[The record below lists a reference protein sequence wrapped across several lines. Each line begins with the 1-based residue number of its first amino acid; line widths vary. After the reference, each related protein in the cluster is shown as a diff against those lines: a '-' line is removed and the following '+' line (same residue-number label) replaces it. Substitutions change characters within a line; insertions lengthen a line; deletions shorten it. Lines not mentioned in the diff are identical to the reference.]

1 MRRSL
6 LAAAAAVALAM
17 GTAGAASAATQ
28 IYDLSYYA
36 NTSGFSGAS
45 LGTITVTDFNTHVLQ
60 FDVLLNSNVW
70 YQMGGNG
77 HSDDVLSY
85 DISGNPSVAY
95 SFLTPSGGNFASPSN
110 GGVFTGVN
118 FTSNGM
124 GGQGFLPDMDYGVRT
139 SDSVGVTNYYGNG
152 SHLIFTVTG
161 PNNLSI
167 ANLVSETGTASGHTT
182 ANIFFGA
189 DLRQCLGGDPNGSCN
204 TGPVGAIMA
213 ASAVPEPV
221 TWAMMVLGMGG
232 LGVTLRGLR
241 KTALASA

>member
-6 LAAAAAVALAM
+6 LAAAAAISLAM

-36 NTSGFSGAS
+36 NTSGFTGGS
-45 LGTITVTDFNTHVLQ
+45 LGTITVTDSNTHVLQ

-85 DISGNPSVAY
+85 NLSGDPSVTY

-118 FTSNGM
+118 ATVNGV
-124 GGQGFLPDMDYGVRT
+124 GGQGFLPDFDYGVRT

-161 PNNLSI
+161 PSNLSI
-167 ANLVSETGTASGHTT
+167 ANLVSETGTASGHPL

-189 DLRQCLGGDPNGSCN
+189 DLRQCLGGDPTGTCS
-204 TGPVGAIMA
+204 TGPVGAVLT
-213 ASAVPEPV
+213 AVPEPA
-221 TWAMMVLGMGG
+221 TWALMI
-232 LGVTLRGLR
+232 LGVTGLGATLR
-241 KTALASA
+241 KRRMVPAVA